1 MKRVGTELKVEWG
14 EECTLVSGGSTLVS
28 GGSLGWWVL
37 WIGWGSLD

>member
-14 EECTLVSGGSTLVS
+14 EECTLVSGGS
-28 GGSLGWWVL
+28 LGWWVL